1 MGVPMTKPTQPPLLG
16 KNGFKYK
23 EQYGLIIVCKDAQH
37 QEQLF
42 NQLRNQDYKVKVV
55 TV

>member
-1 MGVPMTKPTQPPLLG
+1 MTKPTQPPLLG

-23 EQYGLIIVCKDAQH
+23 EQYGLIIVCKDTQH

-42 NQLRNQDYKVKVV
+42 NQLKSQGFKVKVV
-55 TV
+55 AV

>member
-1 MGVPMTKPTQPPLLG
+1 MKTQAKPLG

-42 NQLRNQDYKVKVV
+42 NQLKESGYKVKVV